1 MSKHKNIKG
10 WALRKSNIPH
20 QPYHIIDDFGEMVCT
35 VFQSKR
41 DYENALDIQNI
52 PRYRELVDLI
62 VREYKDSSNLNP
74 LDDHKIT
81 RLALK
86 IDNSKLKINTDEKNN

>member
-52 PRYRELVDLI
+52 PRYRELVNLI
-62 VREYKDSSNLNP
+62 VEYDGR
-74 LDDHKIT
+74 DDKLIN
-81 RLALK
+81 LALE
-86 IDNSKLKINTDEKNN
+86 IQNSKLKINTDEKNN

>member
-52 PRYRELVDLI
+52 PRYRELINVIIENYDRRDDKLI
-62 VREYKDSSNLNP
+62 N
-74 LDDHKIT
+74 
-81 RLALK
+81 LALE
-86 IDNSKLKINTDEKNN
+86 IQNSKLKINTDEKNN

>member
-52 PRYRELVDLI
+52 PRYRELLNVIVENYDRRDDKLI
-62 VREYKDSSNLNP
+62 N
-74 LDDHKIT
+74 
-81 RLALK
+81 LALE
-86 IDNSKLKINTDEKNN
+86 IQNSKLKINTDEKNN

>member
-52 PRYRELVDLI
+52 PRYRELVNLI
-62 VREYKDSSNLNP
+62 VEYDGRDNKLIN
-74 LDDHKIT
+74 
-81 RLALK
+81 LALE
-86 IDNSKLKINTDEKNN
+86 IQNSKLKINTDEKNN

>member
-41 DYENALDIQNI
+41 DYETALDIQNI
-52 PRYRELVDLI
+52 PRYRELLNVIVENYDRRDDKLI
-62 VREYKDSSNLNP
+62 N
-74 LDDHKIT
+74 
-81 RLALK
+81 LALE
-86 IDNSKLKINTDEKNN
+86 IQNSKLKINTDEKNN

>member
-1 MSKHKNIKG
+1 MTKHKNIKG

-52 PRYRELVDLI
+52 PRYRELVNLI
-62 VREYKDSSNLNP
+62 VEYDGRDNKLIN
-74 LDDHKIT
+74 
-81 RLALK
+81 LALE
-86 IDNSKLKINTDEKNN
+86 IQNSKLKINTDEKNN

>member
-52 PRYRELVDLI
+52 PRYRELINVIIENYDRRDEKLI
-62 VREYKDSSNLNP
+62 N
-74 LDDHKIT
+74 
-81 RLALK
+81 LALE
-86 IDNSKLKINTDEKNN
+86 IQNSKLKINTDEKNN

>member
-52 PRYRELVDLI
+52 PRYRELVNLI
-62 VREYKDSSNLNP
+62 VEYDGRDNKLIN
-74 LDDHKIT
+74 
-81 RLALK
+81 LALQ
-86 IDNSKLKINTDEKNN
+86 IRNSKLKINTDEKNN

>member
-52 PRYRELVDLI
+52 PRYRELINVIVENYDRRDDKLI
-62 VREYKDSSNLNP
+62 N
-74 LDDHKIT
+74 
-81 RLALK
+81 LALE
-86 IDNSKLKINTDEKNN
+86 IQNSKLKINTDEKNN